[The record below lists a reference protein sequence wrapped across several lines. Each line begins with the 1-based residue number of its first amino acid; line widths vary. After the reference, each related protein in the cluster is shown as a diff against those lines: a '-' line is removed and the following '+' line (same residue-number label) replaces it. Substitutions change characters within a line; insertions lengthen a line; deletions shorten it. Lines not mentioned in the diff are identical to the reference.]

1 MVPIDA
7 HRFGPLV
14 GLQEPEVQGDGSL
27 EGCGEGFSVSVD
39 HHTHY
44 RCVDDRTSGQSGD
57 V

>member
-1 MVPIDA
+1 MVPVDA

-27 EGCGEGFSVSVD
+27 EWGGERLSIPVD
-39 HHTHY
+39 HHAHY
-44 RCVDDRTSGQSGD
+44 RSVDDRTSGQSGN